1 MPALSPGPAER
12 ELARLIRI
20 FLQAETDIINEIGR
34 LRTLGLADYHA
45 AAALERVQAIL
56 RNLENDCWRYVPRM
70 VESQFYVRRPEARRP
85 QEEPETPEKHLLA
98 YQNARVLT
106 GEQTDIVQRL
116 VMNLLGQITQADVTA
131 LSGLESMLIGRTEPD
146 VFRRVGLERTAGMQ
160 SAGRGVYKSLPGF
173 VEQLRR
179 EGVTAFV
186 DRAGR
191 RWSLHT
197 YGSMVLRATSRQ
209 AEILA
214 VLTENP
220 DHDLYQITRHGTT
233 CPICAP
239 LEGRV
244 YSRSG
249 LDPDFPPLTAAFGK
263 MDPAGPDDLTNSWL
277 NIHPNC
283 LHQLRRWT
291 PMGRSEEEI
300 QKIKEFS
307 SFEKNP
313 VTRDPRSQK
322 QIDAYREKERSR
334 ARWLRDYRQW
344 EKYRETLGDGV
355 PKRFETFQRHKRAG
369 DEKYKVWLA
378 AYRKRD
384 TALFGQSAGRDR
396 PSRPGEPV
404 QIGIVDFSDKKA
416 VLSQLSAAQQET
428 QHLTYEVNRTVTA
441 DGKVWQ
447 VRGESGAVDLSAIP
461 SSLAGS
467 YSYHNHPAEKTNFSF
482 SAADVAFFISSGQ
495 TYSKAAD
502 HIFEYIMKR
511 TAETLATSADEVYHR
526 FKEIEGTT
534 VMEMKWNQEIDPD
547 IDGYHETMRIL
558 SKEMRFTY
566 ERKKRE

>member
-1 MPALSPGPAER
+1 MAKLTRGPAER
-12 ELARLIRI
+12 ELQRLIS
-20 FLQAETDIINEIGR
+20 LYLKAETDIINEIGR
-34 LRTLGLADYHA
+34 LRTLGLVDYHA
-45 AAALERVQAIL
+45 EAALERVQAIL
-56 RNLENDCWRYVPRM
+56 HSLENDCWTYVPRM
-70 VESQFYVRRPEARRP
+70 IETRFYVNHPEARRP
-85 QEEPETPEKHLLA
+85 LEEPETATKHLAA
-98 YQNARVLT
+98 YRNARVLT

-116 VMNLLGQITQADVTA
+116 VMNLMGQIAQADVTA

-160 SAGRGVYKSLPGF
+160 SVGRGVYKSLPGF

-233 CPICAP
+233 CPLCAP

-249 LDPDFPPLTAAFGK
+249 LDPDFPPLAAAFGK
-263 MDPAGPDDLTNSWL
+263 MDPAGPDSLANSWL

-283 LHQLRRWT
+283 LHQLRQWT

-300 QKIKEFS
+300 RKIKEFS

-369 DEKYKVWLA
+369 DEKYKLWKLDYRRQNDLLQHPERALPGAASATAAEAKFTKYFFNPGNERGFKKGLA
-378 AYRKRD
+378 FTSHLGYDINNWEKMRA
-384 TALFGQSAGRDR
+384 
-396 PSRPGEPV
+396 E
-404 QIGIVDFSDKKA
+404 II
-416 VLSQLSAAQQET
+416 SAAAKYPAVFKSE
-428 QHLTYEVNRTVTA
+428 HEFGKRYEQMVILQGVKNNPANVLVAWNVNA
-441 DGKVWQ
+441 DGTVHMTTAHMEE
-447 VRGESGAVDLSAIP
+447 VR
-461 SSLAGS
+461 
-467 YSYHNHPAEKTNFSF
+467 
-482 SAADVAFFISSGQ
+482 
-495 TYSKAAD
+495 
-502 HIFEYIMKR
+502 
-511 TAETLATSADEVYHR
+511 
-526 FKEIEGTT
+526 
-534 VMEMKWNQEIDPD
+534 
-547 IDGYHETMRIL
+547 
-558 SKEMRFTY
+558 
-566 ERKKRE
+566 